1 MFKAVA
7 TAALVAVT
15 TLSSVG
21 SALADEWK
29 PNGPITLKIS
39 FRAGG
44 GTDTQA
50 RLIASELTKRHGWE
64 IIPQNVAGKGGAVM
78 ARDLVDDPA
87 DGLTIGMT
95 VTEALTYSPHAIR
108 DAGFALEDF
117 DLLTTT
123 AGTQMALFAKTSRGW
138 NSLHDVIAAGVAG
151 ESISVGAF
159 SPRVADAL
167 YLLSKRTGV
176 DFKIVMVKGGKGSIN
191 GVMADD
197 LDIAWGAG
205 PQNKLVAS
213 GELVNLVSAEDEA
226 LTASPDAPLLS
237 EFDVPYTFGAKFL
250 FVAPKGI
257 PADARE
263 ALTNAIIDVIN
274 DDSTEANAFINKA
287 FAGVQVIH
295 GDELETYMAQ
305 KAADDAALL
314 EVTSE

>member
-7 TAALVAVT
+7 TAALVAVG
-15 TLSSVG
+15 TLTGASMS
-21 SALADEWK
+21 LAETWK

-50 RLIASELTKRHGWE
+50 RLIASELAKRHGWE

-95 VTEALTYSPHAIR
+95 VTEALTYSPHATR
-108 DAGFALEDF
+108 GAGYALEDF

-123 AGTQMALFAKTSRGW
+123 AGTQMALFAKSSRGW
-138 NSLHDVIAAGVAG
+138 KTLHDVIAAAKPG
-151 ESISVGAF
+151 EDISAGAF

-167 YLLSKRTGV
+167 YLLSQKSGV
-176 DFKIVMVKGGKGSIN
+176 DFQTVMVKGGKGSIN

-205 PQNKLVAS
+205 PQNKRFCRKLFKWQS
-213 GELVNLVSAEDEA
+213 IGGIGE
-226 LTASPDAPLLS
+226 
-237 EFDVPYTFGAKFL
+237 
-250 FVAPKGI
+250 
-257 PADARE
+257 
-263 ALTNAIIDVIN
+263 
-274 DDSTEANAFINKA
+274 
-287 FAGVQVIH
+287 
-295 GDELETYMAQ
+295 
-305 KAADDAALL
+305 
-314 EVTSE
+314 

>member
-7 TAALVAVT
+7 AAVLIGVT
-15 TLSSVG
+15 VLSGAGAS
-21 SALADEWK
+21 LAEEWT

-95 VTEALTYSPHAIR
+95 VTEALTYSPHATR
-108 DAGFALEDF
+108 DAGYALEDF
-117 DLLTTT
+117 DVLTTT

-138 NSLHDVIAAGVAG
+138 KTLHDVIAAAKAG

-159 SPRVADAL
+159 SPRVADGI
-167 YLLSKRTGV
+167 YLLSQRTGV
-176 DFKIVMVKGGKGSIN
+176 NFKTVMVKGGKGSIN

-205 PQNKLVAS
+205 PQNKLVAN
-213 GELVNLVSAEDEA
+213 GELINLVSAEDEA
-226 LTASPDAPLLS
+226 LITSPEAPLLT
-237 EFDVPYTFGAKFL
+237 EFEVPYTFGAKFL
-250 FVAPKGI
+250 FIAPKGV
-257 PADARE
+257 PAEARQ
-263 ALTNAIIDVIN
+263 ALTDAIIDVIN
-274 DDSTEANAFINKA
+274 DESTEANAFITKA
-287 FAGVQVIH
+287 FAGVQVIQ
-295 GDELETYMAQ
+295 GEELETYMDQ

-314 EVTSE
+314 KVTSE

>member
-1 MFKAVA
+1 MFKVFA

-15 TLSSVG
+15 TLSGAGASF
-21 SALADEWK
+21 AEEWK

-87 DGLTIGMT
+87 DGLSIGMT

-108 DAGFALEDF
+108 DAGYALEDF

-138 NSLHDVIAAGVAG
+138 NSLQDVIAAAKAG
-151 ESISVGAF
+151 ESISAGAF

-167 YLLSKRTGV
+167 YLLSQKTGV
-176 DFKIVMVKGGKGSIN
+176 DFKTVMVKGGKGSIN

-205 PQNKLVAS
+205 PQNKLVTS

-237 EFDVPYTFGAKFL
+237 EFGVPYTFGAKFL
-250 FVAPKGI
+250 FIAPQGI
-257 PADARE
+257 PAE
-263 ALTNAIIDVIN
+263 AKITLTNAIIEVIN
-274 DDSTEANAFINKA
+274 DNNTEANAFITKA
-287 FAGVQVIH
+287 FSGVQAIH
-295 GDELETYMAQ
+295 GPELEAYMVQ
-305 KAADDAALL
+305 KAADDADLL
-314 EVTSE
+314 KITAE